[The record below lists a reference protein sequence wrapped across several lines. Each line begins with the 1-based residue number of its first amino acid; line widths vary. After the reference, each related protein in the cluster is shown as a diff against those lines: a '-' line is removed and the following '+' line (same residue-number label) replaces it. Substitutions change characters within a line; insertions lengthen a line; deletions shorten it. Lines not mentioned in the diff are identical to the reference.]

1 MLRRAVPRVFD
12 KGVPGF
18 TSIDRS
24 YKGAPIPFFF
34 YLGTLPNA
42 CISSFIMCMCGDKIK
57 QHLSYFGV
65 RLNLRETE
73 RKRRKKVDDPMSV
86 STASAGAGGASS
98 GATKGK
104 RRDDEESG
112 YED

>member
-1 MLRRAVPRVFD
+1 MLRRTVPRVFD
-12 KGVPGF
+12 KRVPGL

-24 YKGAPIPFFF
+24 YKGAPLPFFH
-34 YLGTLPNA
+34 LRTLPDA
-42 CISSFIMCMCGDKIK
+42 CVSLSIMHCVVIKK

-73 RKRRKKVDDPMSV
+73 RKRRKKVDDPLSA
-86 STASAGAGGASS
+86 STVGAGGAGS
-98 GATKGK
+98 GAIKGK

-112 YED
+112 YEE

>member
-1 MLRRAVPRVFD
+1 MLRRAVPRIFD
-12 KGVPGF
+12 KGVPGV

-24 YKGAPIPFFF
+24 YKGAPLPFP
-34 YLGTLPNA
+34 YLRTLADA
-42 CISSFIMCMCGDKIK
+42 CLSLFIMHMCGDKK

-73 RKRRKKVDDPMSV
+73 RKRRKKIDDPLSA
-86 STASAGAGGASS
+86 STVGASAGGAGS
-98 GATKGK
+98 GVIKGK

-112 YED
+112 YDE

>member
-1 MLRRAVPRVFD
+1 VRHLLSFYIGILTNTND
-12 KGVPGF
+12 K
-18 TSIDRS
+18 T
-24 YKGAPIPFFF
+24 
-34 YLGTLPNA
+34 T
-42 CISSFIMCMCGDKIK
+42 

-86 STASAGAGGASS
+86 SSVGAGAGGAGS